1 MVTSTVDSVDEEIP
15 NFKELSSKLEAVYF
29 DPMAR
34 KTNSANYKLDKD
46 FLNYQ
51 SVTCH
56 SN

>member
-1 MVTSTVDSVDEEIP
+1 MVMSTVVSVDEEIP
-15 NFKELSSKLEAVYF
+15 NFKDLSSKREAVYF
-29 DPMAR
+29 DLMAR

-46 FLNYQ
+46 SLNYQ

>member
-15 NFKELSSKLEAVYF
+15 NFKELSSKPEAVYV
-29 DPMAR
+29 DLMAR
-34 KTNSANYKLDKD
+34 RTNSANYKLDKD

>member
-1 MVTSTVDSVDEEIP
+1 MVMSTMDSVDEEIP
-15 NFKELSSKLEAVYF
+15 NFKEFSSKTEAVYF
-29 DPMAR
+29 ALMAR
-34 KTNSANYKLDKD
+34 RMNSANYKLDKD

>member
-1 MVTSTVDSVDEEIP
+1 MDSVDEEIP
-15 NFKELSSKLEAVYF
+15 NFKELSKTEAVYF
-29 DPMAR
+29 ALMAR
-34 KTNSANYKLDKD
+34 TMNSANYKLDKD

>member
-1 MVTSTVDSVDEEIP
+1 MVTSAMDSVDEEIP
-15 NFKELSSKLEAVYF
+15 NFKELSPKTEAVYSAL
-29 DPMAR
+29 MAR
-34 KTNSANYKLDKD
+34 RMNSVNYKLDKG